1 MFLQYYTIIIAISYN
16 ASVQIYN
23 YFNVILYKKKL
34 NKWNSGLINKK
45 LTLFSFILEKKMCYS
60 FFFNIYKW
68 ILYTYSFHYDA
79 GYKIYSLE
87 SLVYS
92 SIFNINFLLTL
103 LFKHFGKLIYY
114 LPEEWKML
122 KISKLKHINNKYTYC
137 IYNHSYI
144 VWKNSWTGNGVL
156 CTTIII
162 IYLKSS

>member
-1 MFLQYYTIIIAISYN
+1 M
-16 ASVQIYN
+16 
-23 YFNVILYKKKL
+23 
-34 NKWNSGLINKK
+34 
-45 LTLFSFILEKKMCYS
+45 
-60 FFFNIYKW
+60 
-68 ILYTYSFHYDA
+68 YTYSFHYDA

-122 KISKLKHINNKYTYC
+122 KISQLKHINNKYTYC
-137 IYNHSYI
+137 IYNHYYI
-144 VWKNSWTGNGVL
+144 VCSVSASIYVDSYEKIVELENGVL

-162 IYLKSS
+162 IS